1 MQTDRPTSRQ
11 PLGAL
16 NNAHTQIACV
26 SGVLGVYVSGVEATM
41 RINAVYA
48 SMMHNADVLARRY
61 NAELALHVM
70 RVSYARNVRHRKV
83 VSASFR
89 GDSRRVRDL
98 IGTEV

>member
-1 MQTDRPTSRQ
+1 MRPDCPTSRQ
-11 PLGAL
+11 AL
-16 NNAHTQIACV
+16 RAPNNAHMQSACV
-26 SGVLGVYVSGVEATM
+26 LGVLGVFVSGVEATM

-70 RVSYARNVRHRKV
+70 RVSYARNVRFREV